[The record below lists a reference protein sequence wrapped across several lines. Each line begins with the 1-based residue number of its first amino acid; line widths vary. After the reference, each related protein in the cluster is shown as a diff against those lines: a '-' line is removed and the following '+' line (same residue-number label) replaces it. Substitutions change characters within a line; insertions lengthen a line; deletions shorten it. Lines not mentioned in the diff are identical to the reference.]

1 MGLRHLSDTSFCRCW
16 ASQQT
21 LPHITICSF
30 YHILKV
36 ADKFRVV
43 SLIHFSPI
51 ITWRN
56 IRISLPNTK
65 SKGVCPLEEWTL
77 LWLSQIGCLTSSSC
91 SSSVISCTLVS
102 LFWTSSASP
111 PPSVSDISTLWSH
124 SPWCTNSPTW
134 TISTKQDR
142 YSCLPGL
149 FTTSLGR
156 SSLAPTSTIF
166 FCSAYDHTRLH
177 WLHLTRPWLYRLLV
191 LNLTMR
197 SIHWPPSSSVSTCFL
212 PAFPGTPVGCS
223 SELLEIAWNVPWLYW
238 IRDVHDLLLY
248 FKWSLP
254 LSMELVC
261 FTWFQR
267 RSVA

>member
-1 MGLRHLSDTSFCRCW
+1 M
-16 ASQQT
+16 
-21 LPHITICSF
+21 CSF

-43 SLIHFSPI
+43 SLFPFSPI
-51 ITWRN
+51 ITSRN
-56 IRISLPNTK
+56 IRLSLPNIK
-65 SKGVCPLEEWTL
+65 PKGVCPLEEWTL
-77 LWLSQIGCLTSSSC
+77 LWLWLIGCLTSSSC

-111 PPSVSDISTLWSH
+111 PPSVSFISTLWSH

-166 FCSAYDHTRLH
+166 FLLCLWPYQTP
-177 WLHLTRPWLYRLLV
+177 LTPPYSTLV
-191 LNLTMR
+191 VPIAGPYPHHKEHSLT
-197 SIHWPPSSSVSTCFL
+197 PPQLGFPRAFFL
-212 PAFPGTPVGCS
+212 P
-223 SELLEIAWNVPWLYW
+223 
-238 IRDVHDLLLY
+238 
-248 FKWSLP
+248 SLVR
-254 LSMELVC
+254 L
-261 FTWFQR
+261 
-267 RSVA
+267 